1 MNRLLTILTALFV
14 VLFGTNS
21 VFPQHYYSDGVQLPL
36 KIDSLKVCLKFE
48 AIIGQ
53 DDQLAIIDSIDRV
66 SSILIDKN
74 VIDGFLV
81 CSLSTGNQYDSFI
94 DSVQAI
100 DGIRL
105 VEPYYLTIDD
115 SVFLVGD
122 RFCVAFES
130 SVSQSTIDSINASLG
145 TIIQYEIDG
154 MPNVFVLYNTPAT
167 GYRIL
172 DLANLYY
179 ELALT
184 QYAHPIFGVRPVQ
197 HAYKLYDHYN
207 PYQEHLKKVIAFKI
221 SQLFAVR

>member
-1 MNRLLTILTALFV
+1 MNRLLAILTVLFV

-74 VIDGFLV
+74 AIDGFLV
-81 CSLSTGNQYDSFI
+81 CSLSTGNQYESFI

-122 RFCVAFES
+122 RFCAAFHS
-130 SVSQSTIDSINASLG
+130 NISQDVIDSINAQFGIVSL
-145 TIIQYEIDG
+145 YEIEG
-154 MPNVFVLYNTPAT
+154 MNNVFVLQNAPTT
-167 GYRIL
+167 GLRML

-179 ELALT
+179 ELT
-184 QYAHPIFGVRPVQ
+184 ETRFAHPLFGVRFVQ
-197 HAYKLYDHYN
+197 HTYKLYDY
-207 PYQEHLKKVIAFKI
+207 F
-221 SQLFAVR
+221 SS